1 MMRFRF
7 VFPLAFA
14 GACLAQI
21 GRPAGAPAGPQALQ
35 SFLGLTDQQMTQL
48 RQLQQQRLQ
57 AERPTM
63 QQINAK
69 QQELNQLLA
78 TSGADPAAVG
88 RLVIEIAN
96 LRQSLPQAG
105 QGLQEQAIAVLTP
118 DQKAKLA
125 QLQDAQKLVP
135 AINQAAALGLI
146 ERPAPPPGPGAMG
159 PRGVGPAGRGFG
171 LMRGRRQQR

>member
-1 MMRFRF
+1 MRFRF
-7 VFPLAFA
+7 ALPLAFA

-21 GRPAGAPAGPQALQ
+21 GRPAGPPPGPQALQ
-35 SFLGLTDQQMTQL
+35 SFLGLTGQQMTQL
-48 RQLQQQRLQ
+48 RQLQQQRVQ
-57 AERPTM
+57 AERPVM
-63 QQINAK
+63 QQINTK

-88 RLVIEIAN
+88 RLVIDIAN

-105 QGLQEQAIAVLTP
+105 QGLQEQALAVLTP

-125 QLQDAQKLVP
+125 QLQDAQKLMP

-146 ERPAPPPGPGAMG
+146 ERPAPPPEA
-159 PRGVGPAGRGFG
+159 GPAGRGFG
-171 LMRGRRQQR
+171 PMRGRGPQR